1 MRTIEHAGRTIKVKV
16 EKCPADLTPSGF
28 LIPERVMVMIHV
40 KTPGGDF
47 SFGLPPDKATDFAN
61 MVKCAVDEQFVKKI
75 MNEWTGFE
83 L

>member
-40 KTPGGDF
+40 KAPGGDF
-47 SFGLPPDKATDFAN
+47 SFGLPPEKATDFAD
-61 MVKCAVDEQFVKKI
+61 MVRFAADEQLVKGV
-75 MNEWTGFE
+75 MNE
-83 L
+83 